1 MRPSTPHPELEAL
14 IERVRDHKMT
24 DDEVFEQRLSFVY
37 GQLPA
42 GSGLTREQVREQLA
56 RHYGSTR
63 SFFSDVEAFHKRFD
77 LKPNSIPG
85 PLTAELQ
92 DFRDQFIDEELEEY
106 QRGVSLMRLASR
118 NGDAA
123 ALREGTI
130 QAFDALVDLAYVVI
144 GTAHLH
150 GFNFDTAWK
159 RVHAANMKKVR
170 AQPDGVDSKRASGYD
185 VVKPKGWEPP
195 DYEDLVPKELAS
207 QGSVLPKP

>member
-1 MRPSTPHPELEAL
+1 MRATTPHPELDAL

-24 DDEVFEQRLSFVY
+24 DEEIFQQRLSFVY

-42 GSGLTREQVREQLA
+42 DSGLTREQVREQLA
-56 RHYGSTR
+56 RQYGSTQ
-63 SFFSDVEAFHKRFD
+63 SFFSDVAAFHKRFG
-77 LKPNSIPG
+77 LEPNPMPG
-85 PLTAELQ
+85 PLEPGLQ

-106 QRGVSLMRLASR
+106 QRGVSLMRFAARSD
-118 NGDAA
+118 DAA

-130 QAFDALVDLAYVVI
+130 QAFDALVDLVYVVI

-150 GFNFDTAWK
+150 GFDFETAWK

-185 VVKPKGWEPP
+185 VVKSKGWEPP
-195 DYEDLVPKELAS
+195 NYEDLVPKELAS